1 MTTKRGTFCQIC
13 AKARAT
19 TTAYR
24 DGPNGRR
31 TYHVCE
37 KCNQPVAQKKAVEA

>member
-31 TYHVCE
+31 TYHTCE
-37 KCNQPVAQKKAVEA
+37 KCAQGAIVKKVVQA